1 MPEPMTPER
10 WREIERLFLDAQPI
24 PDTARAAWLAD
35 HAPDPVVRAE
45 VASLLASAG
54 QGTAVDSFRA
64 IIEQVSTAAVRA
76 ADTGAV
82 GTRIGAYR
90 LDALLGQGGMG
101 AVYLAA
107 RDDEQFHKQVAIK
120 VIRGGMHTPE
130 AIERFRQERQI
141 LAGLEHPHIA
151 RLLDGGT
158 SAEGLPFLVMEY
170 VEGQPLLTW
179 CEQGNSSIDQR
190 LGLFRKVCDAV
201 AYAHQHLVV
210 HRDLKS
216 ANILV
221 TADGTP
227 KLLDFGIAR
236 LLTPH
241 DGADRT
247 LTMTTALTPAYA
259 SPEQIRGQTV
269 TTASD
274 VYSLGVILYEL
285 LTGQLPF
292 RVPAAAGA
300 YAMERAI
307 CESEAPPPSVVV
319 PARARQ
325 LRGDLDVIVRTA
337 MHRDATRR
345 YGSVTAL
352 SEDVRRFLDGE
363 PVAARSDTVTYRA
376 GKFVRRNR
384 ALVASVALALVALSV
399 GLGVSIRQTRLAT
412 KRFQDVRTMANRM
425 LTDFEPK
432 IRDVPGT
439 VDAQKVLVS
448 TATEYLD
455 GLRSGASRDMDLLL
469 EIAEGYERV
478 ASIEGLSDTQ
488 NLGRQ
493 SAAQQ
498 TYAKALAIG
507 DELMRAGRGEA
518 RVASLVAGVH
528 LRTGTID
535 SVNGARAAALAH
547 YREAIAVAE
556 RALVDAPDNANLI
569 GIVTSAENRSGDM
582 LMETGRVADAAL
594 RFERALALGT
604 AKRRNTVTTRARLA
618 GARREA
624 GDAAAALTLF
634 RECVREYE
642 AELASRPSVALQHT
656 LTLLRGDIGLT
667 LAKLDPSSAGLR
679 AALAEYGLAIE
690 TGRAL
695 VAASPNDRYGEQAL
709 IEVSVGYGAVAA
721 DVDPPAAIPV
731 LTGALARLGQFVQA
745 TPARDLRVLQGRAHS
760 ALSRALARSTRLED
774 ARREAG
780 HAVALFEELSN
791 QDPDNT
797 ILSGLLV
804 TARRHLHD
812 ARRPH

>member
-1 MPEPMTPER
+1 MTPER
-10 WREIERLFLDAQPI
+10 WREIERLFLDAQQI
-24 PDTARAAWLAD
+24 PDAARTAWLAD
-35 HAPDPVVRAE
+35 HASDPDVRTE
-45 VASLLASAG
+45 VESLLASAG
-54 QGTAVDSFRA
+54 QGTVVASFRA
-64 IIEQVSTAAVRA
+64 IIEQVSTDALRA

-82 GTRIGAYR
+82 GSRFGAYR

-101 AVYLAA
+101 AVYRAV
-107 RDDEQFHKQVAIK
+107 RDDEQFRKQVAIK
-120 VIRGGMHTPE
+120 VIRVGMHTPE
-130 AIERFRQERQI
+130 GIERFRQERQI

-158 SAEGLPFLVMEY
+158 TADGLPFLVMEY
-170 VEGQPLLTW
+170 VEGEPLIAW
-179 CEQGNSSIDQR
+179 CEARSLPIDQR
-190 LGLFRKVCDAV
+190 LALFRKVCDAV

-236 LLTPH
+236 LLNPQGGT
-241 DGADRT
+241 DRT
-247 LTMTTALTPAYA
+247 LTVATALTPAYA
-259 SPEQIRGQTV
+259 SPEQIRGQSV

-274 VYSLGVILYEL
+274 VYSLGVVLYEL
-285 LTGQLPF
+285 LTGRLPF
-292 RVPAAAGA
+292 LVPAHAGP
-300 YAMERAI
+300 YAMEQAI
-307 CESEAPPPSVVV
+307 CESDAPAPSVAA

-337 MHRDATRR
+337 MHRDLTRR

-363 PVAARSDTVTYRA
+363 PVAARSDTVTYRT

-384 ALVASVALALVALSV
+384 TLVAAVALALAALSV
-399 GLGVSIRQTRLAT
+399 GLVVSIRQTRLAT

-439 VDAQKVLVS
+439 VDAQKALVS

-455 GLRSGASRDMDLLL
+455 GLRAGASRDMDLLL

-478 ASIEGLSDTQ
+478 ASIEGLSDGQ

-498 TYAKALAIG
+498 SYAKALAIG
-507 DELMRAGRGEA
+507 DELMRAGRREA

-556 RALVDAPDNANLI
+556 RALVDAPDNATLV

-594 RFERALALGT
+594 RFEKALALAT

-618 GARREA
+618 VARREA

-634 RECVREYE
+634 RACVREYE
-642 AELASRPSVALQHT
+642 AELASGPSVALQHT

-667 LAKLDPSSAGLR
+667 LAKLDPSSTGLR
-679 AALAEYGLAIE
+679 AALAEYRLAME
-690 TGRAL
+690 SGQAL
-695 VAASPNDRYGEQAL
+695 VAAGPNDLYGEQAL
-709 IEVSVGYGAVAA
+709 LDVSIGFGAVAA
-721 DVDPPAAIPV
+721 EIDPPEAIAV
-731 LTGALARLGQFVQA
+731 LTGVLARLTLLVQA
-745 TPARDLRVLQGRAHS
+745 TPARDLRILQGRAHS
-760 ALSRALARSTRLED
+760 GLSLAFARSKQVDE
-774 ARREAG
+774 ARREAEL
-780 HAVALFEELSN
+780 AVALFQELA
-791 QDPDNT
+791 DRDRDNA
-797 ILSGLLV
+797 ILGEFLA
-804 TARRHLHD
+804 TARRHLGN
-812 ARRPH
+812 ARLR